1 MSTYTIIALLAQ
13 PWANA
18 LAFALAVTR
27 WRGMAQ
33 SETHINS
40 PNGERWL
47 WLVPHMH
54 LGFSLLLK
62 SLAPSVHSA
71 YAWPAP
77 LVVSLWNNWL
87 SFWSLNRI
95 LILEF
100 TSFHL
105 PRHPLRPLS
114 IARLSSISFEK
125 LRINVELC
133 CKMPAS
139 HHCDIPRTINAV
151 DHQRPLGFTSKIA
164 SSQWNRYW
172 TLEEQWSTDVDRSMH
187 STEKSIRNS
196 LLNSN
201 CVRYWFTVSRT
212 MYIRMRFNAI
222 VFGQNFD
229 SFGSLVIF
237 ASVSLTILT
246 QITAVRALKDEWTT
260 RMPNVQLR
268 CASMWTNHRPVI
280 ILRSK
285 RANVLQLSNVHRMQ
299 LI

>member
-1 MSTYTIIALLAQ
+1 MFKRLDLHGTNDVSARVLLPLISHKKAHNSYNSHLVEVSYLNRKACWCMSTYTIIALLAQ

-40 PNGERWL
+40 PNVERWL

-87 SFWSLNRI
+87 SFWSSNRI

-105 PRHPLRPLS
+105 LRHPLRPLS
-114 IARLSSISFEK
+114 IASLSSNSFEK

-172 TLEEQWSTDVDRSMH
+172 TLQEQWSTDEDRPMH

-196 LLNSN
+196 LLYSN
-201 CVRYWFTVSRT
+201 CVCNWFTVSRT

-222 VFGQNFD
+222 FLD
-229 SFGSLVIF
+229 RISIHL
-237 ASVSLTILT
+237 
-246 QITAVRALKDEWTT
+246 AVW
-260 RMPNVQLR
+260 
-268 CASMWTNHRPVI
+268 
-280 ILRSK
+280 
-285 RANVLQLSNVHRMQ
+285 
-299 LI
+299 